1 MKRSVPFITALLILA
16 ANGCVLPTFEH
27 AVSTPESSFWD
38 DKLCGEWVPI
48 TIGTNGTIKKD
59 KQPVL
64 IGHDPKNKG
73 WTIIGSMRINAEHEI
88 EHEIRHFLATRI
100 GDDQFISIPMS
111 EDENFFATPTTVKSY
126 LPNNVKKYALG
137 KYSYDVKTDRLGVRW
152 VSPIKL
158 KEAMQRGMLL
168 GTITE
173 ETTERNGKKELKLKA
188 IHVESTTKQLRE
200 FLKQYP
206 DMIFEDTTEY
216 LQRVA
221 PKG

>member
-1 MKRSVPFITALLILA
+1 
-16 ANGCVLPTFEH
+16 
-27 AVSTPESSFWD
+27 
-38 DKLCGEWVPI
+38 
-48 TIGTNGTIKKD
+48 
-59 KQPVL
+59 
-64 IGHDPKNKG
+64 
-73 WTIIGSMRINAEHEI
+73 
-88 EHEIRHFLATRI
+88 
-100 GDDQFISIPMS
+100 
-111 EDENFFATPTTVKSY
+111 
-126 LPNNVKKYALG
+126 
-137 KYSYDVKTDRLGVRW
+137 
-152 VSPIKL
+152 
-158 KEAMQRGMLL
+158 MQRGMLL